1 MTPEEFF
8 SEHKRVA
15 LAFSGGVDSAYLLYA
30 AVKSGCEV
38 RAYYVRTAFQPEFE
52 YEDAC
57 RLAKELNADMA
68 TISLDI
74 LADSEVTANP
84 KERCYY
90 CKKRIFHSI
99 LKHAHADGF
108 TVVCDGTNAD
118 DDIADRPGWRAL
130 QEMTVLSPLRICGLT
145 KDEIRKRSK
154 EAGLFTHDKPAYACL
169 ATRIPTGMHITGK
182 LLARTEWAEGILMEM
197 GFSDFRV
204 RTLGDCARIQI
215 KKQQF
220 PLIFKQWEA
229 VQQRLSERYDG
240 VTLDMEFRA

>member
-1 MTPEEFF
+1 MTLEEFF
-8 SEHKRVA
+8 AEHKRIA
-15 LAFSGGVDSAYLLYA
+15 LAFSGGVDSAFLLYA
-30 AVKSGCEV
+30 AIKCGCEV

-57 RLAKELNADMA
+57 RLARELNADMT
-68 TISLDI
+68 TISLNI
-74 LADSEVTANP
+74 LEDEEITANP

-99 LKHAHADGF
+99 VKHAHADGF
-108 TVVCDGTNAD
+108 TVVCDGTNAS
-118 DDIADRPGWRAL
+118 DDIADRPGYRAL
-130 QEMTVLSPLRICGLT
+130 QEMQVLSPLRICGLT
-145 KDEIRKRSK
+145 KEEIRNQSK
-154 EAGLFTHDKPAYACL
+154 DAGLFTHDKPAYACL
-169 ATRIPTGMHITGK
+169 ATRIPTGMHITPK
-182 LLARTEWAEGILMEM
+182 LLQRTEWAEDILTQM

-204 RTLGDCARIQI
+204 RTLGNCARIQI

-229 VQQRLSERYDG
+229 VQNKLSECYEG